1 MNDRVSCYTT
11 KEIVHNKNHKN
22 NDDIYETHQE
32 TCGIVWKCNFDP
44 QCIVN
49 ASGWKMNKDNYFKR
63 PGTLMLF
70 YHSRAHNRKNWVP
83 SILTHNV
90 WLIFMGMK
98 QKKIKMAD
106 SKNWVFQNRQF
117 SKNFCE
123 KGYLSNLLVRWLLP
137 RFYVFWDRDLKF
149 WLQLCLF
156 EPVKSTGSDFT

>member
-83 SILTHNV
+83 SILTYNV

-98 QKKIKMAD
+98 QK
-106 SKNWVFQNRQF
+106 NQNSWLKKLGF
-117 SKNFCE
+117 SKSPILNIFLW
-123 KGYLSNLLVRWLLP
+123 KFHGLVHFSFGPPLETMKKR
-137 RFYVFWDRDLKF
+137 V
-149 WLQLCLF
+149 
-156 EPVKSTGSDFT
+156 V